1 MRTGYKGRS
10 HMHMDT
16 LGKLP
21 KYMEN
26 PLKSVTRKAEPDV
39 KKDPFK

>member
-1 MRTGYKGRS
+1 
-10 HMHMDT
+10 MDT